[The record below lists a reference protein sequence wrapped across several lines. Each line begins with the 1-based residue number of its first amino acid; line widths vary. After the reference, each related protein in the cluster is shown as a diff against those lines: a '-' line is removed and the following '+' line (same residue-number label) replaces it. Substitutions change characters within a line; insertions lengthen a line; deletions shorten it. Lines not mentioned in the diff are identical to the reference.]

1 MLEIQ
6 TMILKYVLLPINAI
20 KSENSII
27 NMEFIN
33 YEVKDERNS
42 TKEGNNWKSIILK
55 FLH

>member
-1 MLEIQ
+1 
-6 TMILKYVLLPINAI
+6 MILKYFLLPINAI
-20 KSENSII
+20 KSKNSII

>member
-1 MLEIQ
+1 
-6 TMILKYVLLPINAI
+6 MILKYFLLPINAI
-20 KSENSII
+20 KSKNSII

-42 TKEGNNWKSIILK
+42 TKEGNNLKYIILK